1 MAILPRTHPIKQSPL
16 HKLGH
21 HKRLASLLKI
31 EVAQL
36 KRLAKAGSAAYS
48 EWDEEK
54 PSGGTRHIENPK
66 PRLKRLQSRLATILS
81 LIDPPAF
88 LSCPVKGRS
97 YISNARAHLGSKEFV
112 TLDVKAYF
120 PSTTWNRVYWYFNKR
135 LLMPRDTA
143 WTLASLATIDGR
155 LPTGSPLSPIMA
167 YLAHED
173 MWLKVAKLAE
183 DAGCRLTV
191 YMDDIT
197 ISGTRVPEAL
207 VWTIKQEVHRVGLR
221 LNNKKE
227 RRFSDVGVIT
237 GVVVTPNGVRLP
249 KRSHL
254 NLSIARKEALVVN
267 DEAKLKAMRRVRGL
281 EAQHR
286 QVLAPADYT
295 ESPRPAQR
303 NNGTDRRS
311 DAP

>member
-1 MAILPRTHPIKQSPL
+1 MATLPRTHPIKQSPL

-36 KRLAKAGSAAYS
+36 RGLAKAGSAAYS
-48 EWDEEK
+48 EWDEDK
-54 PSGGTRHIENPK
+54 PNGGTRRIENPK

-112 TLDVKAYF
+112 TLDVKSYF

-143 WTLASLATIDGR
+143 WTLASVATIDGR

-183 DAGCRLTV
+183 DVGCRLTV

-197 ISGTRVPEAL
+197 ISGARVPEAT
-207 VWTIKQEVHRVGLR
+207 VWKIKQEVHKVGLR
-221 LNNKKE
+221 LNDKKE

-237 GVVVTPNGVRLP
+237 GVVVTPDGVRLP

-254 NLSIARKEALVVN
+254 NLSIARKAALVV
-267 DEAKLKAMRRVRGL
+267 DGEAKLRAMRRVRGL

-286 QVLAPADYT
+286 QVLAP
-295 ESPRPAQR
+295 
-303 NNGTDRRS
+303 TDFTDNLSGSHRGS
-311 DAP
+311 S

>member
-1 MAILPRTHPIKQSPL
+1 MATLPRTHPIKQSPL

-21 HKRLASLLKI
+21 HKRLANLLKI

-54 PSGGTRHIENPK
+54 PNGGTRHIENPK

-81 LIDPPAF
+81 LIDPPTF

-97 YISNARAHLGSKEFV
+97 YISNARAHVGSKEIV

-143 WTLASLATIDGR
+143 WTLASLATINGR

-183 DAGCRLTV
+183 DASCRLTV

-197 ISGTRVPEAL
+197 ISGPRVPEAL
-207 VWTIKQEVHRVGLR
+207 VWKIKQEVHKVGLR

-227 RRFSDVGVIT
+227 RRFSGVGVIT
-237 GVVVTPNGVRLP
+237 GVVVTPAGVRLP

-254 NLSIARKEALVVN
+254 NLSIARKEASAADN
-267 DEAKLKAMRRVRGL
+267 EAKLQAMRRVRGI

-286 QVLAPADYT
+286 QVLNPADLA
-295 ESPRPAQR
+295 ELSPARAAKQ
-303 NNGTDRRS
+303 
-311 DAP
+311 